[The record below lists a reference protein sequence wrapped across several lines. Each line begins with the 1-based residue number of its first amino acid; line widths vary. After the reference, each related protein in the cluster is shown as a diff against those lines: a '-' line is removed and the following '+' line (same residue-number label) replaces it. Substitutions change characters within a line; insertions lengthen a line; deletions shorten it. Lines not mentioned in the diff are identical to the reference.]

1 MKQPKIGNL
10 KLKNRFFLAPMLEP
24 NDIAFRMLCK
34 NGGCGLTYTG
44 MVSPLSQKKI
54 VLDDKP
60 AVQLFT
66 NNTKGIKEFIKK
78 YDKKVSLWDFNL
90 GCPSKLSQRLGH
102 GVFMHKD
109 FENLDKIFKEMRRS
123 TKKPCTIKLRKSAQA
138 LEIVKLAEKNNF
150 DAIGIHARTVKQ
162 GYSGEP
168 DYKFALEI
176 KKSTKL
182 PVIFSGNVSYK
193 NADAILKDFDFLMLG
208 REAIGNPNIFLQL
221 QGKKPKYNFF
231 DYLKLSKEYGL
242 FWQQAKYQAM
252 NFTKGMKD
260 AKDRRTKIATA
271 KSLDEVKSAMS

>member
-1 MKQPKIGNL
+1 MKTYKIGKL

-34 NGGCGLTYTG
+34 KSGCGLTYTG

-54 VLDDKP
+54 ILEDKP
-60 AVQLFT
+60 AIQLFT

-109 FENLDKIFKEMRRS
+109 FENLDKIFKEVRRS
-123 TKKPCTIKLRKSAQA
+123 TKKPCTIKLRKSPQA
-138 LEIVKLAEKNNF
+138 LEIVKLAEKNKF

-168 DYKFALEI
+168 DYQFALQI

-182 PVIFSGNVSYK
+182 PIIFSGNVSLK
-193 NADAILKDFDFLMLG
+193 NANSILKDFDFIMLG
-208 REAIGNPNIFLQL
+208 REAIGNPNIFFEL
-221 QGKKPKYNFF
+221 QGKKQKYNFF
-231 DYLKLSKEYGL
+231 SKKFFLHE
-242 FWQQAKYQAM
+242 F
-252 NFTKGMKD
+252 
-260 AKDRRTKIATA
+260 
-271 KSLDEVKSAMS
+271 